1 MIAVVYSG
9 SRYAFWKIAQNGK
22 IIAECTTQGINPCLN
37 DQKSILQ
44 LLNKK
49 NELVNYAES
58 IKKMYFF
65 AAGTSS
71 DERKKE
77 LTHSLAAFFKHTKI
91 YVDSD
96 VTGASIAACYNK
108 TGIVGILSSGS
119 ICAYFDGK
127 KVVKNNFGLGY
138 ILGDEGSASY
148 LGKMLLKQYLM
159 EKLPNDLLIKFEK
172 IYKLD
177 RTQIFDKIYKKPQT
191 LLFLTSF
198 FEFYL
203 ENRLHPFIQNLVDNS
218 FDLYLRTYVAPTIE
232 KNPNQELHFI
242 GIVAGE
248 FQDRLRLAAEKL
260 NINITTVTKEPIYN
274 LLDYYSN

>member
-9 SRYAFWKIAQNGK
+9 SRHAFWKIAQNKK
-22 IIAECTTQGINPCLN
+22 IIAECITQGINPCLN

-65 AAGTSS
+65 AAGASS
-71 DERKKE
+71 QERKKE
-77 LTHSLAAFFKHTKI
+77 LTNSLSAFFKFTKI

-108 TGIVGILSSGS
+108 TGTVGILSSGS

-127 KVVKNNFGLGY
+127 KVIPNNFGLGY

-159 EKLPNDLLIKFEK
+159 QKLPQDLLVNFEK
-172 IYKLD
+172 NYKLD
-177 RTQIFDKIYKKPQT
+177 RTQIFDKVYRKPQT

-203 ENRLHPFIQNLVDNS
+203 DNRNHPFIQKLVDDG
-218 FDLYLRTYVAPTIE
+218 FDLYLKTYVVSTIE
-232 KNPNQELHFI
+232 KYPNQELHFI
-242 GIVAGE
+242 GTVAGE

-260 NINITTVTKEPIYN
+260 NISITTVTKEPIYN